1 MQPGLELL
9 PDTTLILALRFPLGR
24 KTNKKHKTNKK
35 TPTNYYHFTVILD
48 LIFVS
53 IWIMENPGQNFLVKK
68 ASI

>member
-53 IWIMENPGQNFLVKK
+53 I
-68 ASI
+68 